1 MKHVFTYE
9 KGLFLVQ
16 QQSPTFRKTVAILD
30 ECQIYLGGGIQFRRK
45 REKIPTAVNKD
56 THPLVT

>member
-1 MKHVFTYE
+1 MK

-45 REKIPTAVNKD
+45 REKIATAVDKD